1 MSTILL
7 LLAFLSIVGFIIG
20 LINPA
25 FLSPLFKK
33 RLSRGKI
40 AAIFILTFLAAAIVN
55 GFVSPQKAQHAQP
68 AAQIVTQQSTTI
80 VQTPTSSKAPTPTQK
95 PTATPTPKP
104 TATPTIQYIPPTATP
119 TPIVQQQTSTSTNA
133 EQGNSPTGSINGS
146 VPAGA
151 TALCNDGSYSYAEHH
166 QGACSQ
172 HGGVKQFYN

>member
-25 FLSPLFKK
+25 LLSPLFKK

-80 VQTPTSSKAPTPTQK
+80 VQTPTSTKAPTPTPTQK
-95 PTATPTPKP
+95 PTLTP
-104 TATPTIQYIPPTATP
+104 TPTIQYIPPTATP

-133 EQGNSPTGSINGS
+133 EQVNSPTGSINGS